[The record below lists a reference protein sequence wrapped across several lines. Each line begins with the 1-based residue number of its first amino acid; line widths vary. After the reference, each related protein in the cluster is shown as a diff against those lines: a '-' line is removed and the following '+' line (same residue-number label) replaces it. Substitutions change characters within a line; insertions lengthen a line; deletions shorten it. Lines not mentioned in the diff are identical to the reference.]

1 MNNLL
6 NLAIGKKAPE
16 VVHAVIEVPQGSTN
30 KYEYDP
36 EMNVIMLD
44 RVLHSAMYYPGDYGF
59 IPSTLADD
67 GDPVDVMV
75 LMTFPTL
82 PGVVMNVR
90 PLGFLEMSDEKGRD
104 QKVLAVP
111 ADDPR
116 FADYQELSDVPSHKL
131 KEIEYFFARYKDLE
145 GKEVTVG
152 DWSGKAETL
161 AMIEEGIQAFQA
173 AQ

>member
-1 MNNLL
+1 MKNLL
-6 NLAIGKKAPE
+6 SLAIGKKAPE

-36 EMNVIMLD
+36 ELDVIMLD

-67 GDPVDVMV
+67 GDPVDVIV
-75 LMTFPTL
+75 LMSFPSL
-82 PGVVMNVR
+82 PGVVMKVR

-131 KEIEYFFARYKDLE
+131 TEIEYFFARYKDLE
-145 GKEVTVG
+145 NKEVTVG
-152 DWSGKAETL
+152 DWSGRAATL
-161 AMIEEGIQAFQA
+161 AMIEEGIKAFQDT
-173 AQ
+173 Q

>member
-1 MNNLL
+1 MENLL
-6 NLAIGKKAPE
+6 ALPIGKNAPQE
-16 VVHAVIEVPQGSTN
+16 VHAVIEVPQGSTN

-36 EMNVIMLD
+36 DLNVVMLD
-44 RVLHSAMYYPGDYGF
+44 RVLYSAMYYPGDYGF

-67 GDPVDVMV
+67 GDPVDVVV
-75 LMTFPTL
+75 LMSFPTL

-111 ADDPR
+111 VDDPR

-131 KEIEYFFARYKDLE
+131 EEIAYFFDRYKDLE

-152 DWSGKAETL
+152 AWSGKAETL
-161 AMIEEGIQAFQA
+161 AMIEESMAAFKNA
-173 AQ
+173 

>member
-1 MNNLL
+1 MENLL
-6 NLAIGKKAPE
+6 ALPIGKNAPHE
-16 VVHAVIEVPQGSTN
+16 VHAVIEVPQGSTN

-36 EMNVIMLD
+36 DLNVVMLD
-44 RVLHSAMYYPGDYGF
+44 RVLYSAMYYPGDYGF

-67 GDPVDVMV
+67 GDPVDVVV
-75 LMTFPTL
+75 LMSFPTL

-111 ADDPR
+111 VDDPR

-131 KEIEYFFARYKDLE
+131 EEIAYFFDRYKDLE
-145 GKEVTVG
+145 GKEVTIG
-152 DWSGKAETL
+152 AWSGKAETL
-161 AMIEEGIQAFQA
+161 AMIEESMVAFNNA
-173 AQ
+173 